1 MCPLDTRCT
10 YLGAACKTL
19 ARKLWVGSWKSYG
32 QARAAK
38 RKTKAI
44 AARFVLRFV
53 DRALSANELLR
64 SRRLAACGRQVVLRS
79 SAESQQRR
87 RSNEKS
93 TQHRP
98 QIDQN
103 STKNQRKIGF
113 WPFWA
118 IRVTTETLQGAAGTP
133 HGYQKARLGR
143 PKNALGTA
151 PGRPRAHL
159 ERSERLQN
167 VAGAYRVASGALS
180 VTARCSDPVFRR
192 QRIDFAS
199 MSL

>member
-1 MCPLDTRCT
+1 MAKKPSFWLRKSSPGASRERLGSARTSQVERKNAARAPSDSRAYIFLPVERSQSQRVGRNAAKRGASAGIHPNPGMRICEWTRCT

-103 STKNQRKIGF
+103 STKNR
-113 WPFWA
+113 
-118 IRVTTETLQGAAGTP
+118 
-133 HGYQKARLGR
+133 
-143 PKNALGTA
+143 
-151 PGRPRAHL
+151 
-159 ERSERLQN
+159 
-167 VAGAYRVASGALS
+167 
-180 VTARCSDPVFRR
+180 
-192 QRIDFAS
+192 
-199 MSL
+199 